1 MICKY
6 CGREMK
12 RIVTPFRRPVKGE
25 VLEVKDIEVYF
36 CPSCGALLIPHETAK
51 FLGKK
56 TGEKLLQVAK
66 ERGRINDIKAHL
78 REMTEKK
85 LKDLEEEIRKGRI
98 KKKRDAPLKV
108 FT

>member
-1 MICKY
+1 
-6 CGREMK
+6 MK

-25 VLEVKDIEVYF
+25 ILEVKDVEVYF

-51 FLGKK
+51 FLGRK

-66 ERGRINDIKAHL
+66 ERGRISDIKAHL
-78 REMTEKK
+78 REMAEKK
-85 LKDLEEEIRKGRI
+85 LKEFENEIREGKI
-98 KKKRDAPLKV
+98 KKKKDAPLKV